1 MCSKKKK
8 KIWCFF
14 DDLKLLSAL
23 PVHSLCD
30 SAHARTTLP
39 FNLQVD
45 LVSSADCVKFDRRLI
60 YYFHY
65 GRDKWWGRCDVET
78 TSTKKNQ
85 TNKQNKTYII
95 LILNGPNFGFGVK
108 RKSLKKWCVSGKSP
122 ETFIILTYSNF
133 NVHWSAWTSN
143 KYKVTT
149 LFICQH
155 VQSIL
160 HVFLGIFVNQTQY
173 VQWLTVYVNVN
184 AQSCIG
190 R

>member
-1 MCSKKKK
+1 MLLWRL
-8 KIWCFF
+8 KIT
-14 DDLKLLSAL
+14 LHIL

-39 FNLQVD
+39 FNPQVD
-45 LVSSADCVKFDRRLI
+45 FVSSADCVKFDRRLI

-78 TSTKKNQ
+78 TSTKKKTTKQ
-85 TNKQNKTYII
+85 TKQNIC
-95 LILNGPNFGFGVK
+95 NFNPEWAKFWVWCK
-108 RKSLKKWCVSGKSP
+108 KKIFKKWCVSGKSP
-122 ETFIILTYSNF
+122 ETFIILTYSKF
-133 NVHWSAWTSN
+133 NVHFSAWTSN
-143 KYKVTT
+143 KYKLTT